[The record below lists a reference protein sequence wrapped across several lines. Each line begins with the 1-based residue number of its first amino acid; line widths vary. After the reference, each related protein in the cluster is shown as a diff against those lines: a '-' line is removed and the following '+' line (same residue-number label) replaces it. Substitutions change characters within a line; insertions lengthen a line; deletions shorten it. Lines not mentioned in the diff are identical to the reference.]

1 MTFSFIGWY
10 SSFLRK
16 QESSIFDVINNEK
29 SLNLGLRNVQG
40 KVKLHGDYIRVD
52 VFGFEHQDAVRP
64 LLDNLQAKL
73 LKKGLDPRIPWLNNH
88 RICFRFM

>member
-1 MTFSFIGWY
+1 EFLSMTSDLVHRHF
-10 SSFLRK
+10 
-16 QESSIFDVINNEK
+16 
-29 SLNLGLRNVQG
+29 LRNVQG